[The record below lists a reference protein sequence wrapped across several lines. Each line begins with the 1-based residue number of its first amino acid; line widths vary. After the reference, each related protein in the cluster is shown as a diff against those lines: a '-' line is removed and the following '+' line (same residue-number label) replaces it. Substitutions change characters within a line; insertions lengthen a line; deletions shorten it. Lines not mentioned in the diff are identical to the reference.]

1 MQNGSGLQSDIRHC
15 LPMLFLFET
24 DKFSDYA
31 IAYKDVKMADTNTE
45 NGKGSAPTV
54 DTANSKGFAP
64 TGDATNFARKRR
76 L

>member
-1 MQNGSGLQSDIRHC
+1 
-15 LPMLFLFET
+15 MLFLFET